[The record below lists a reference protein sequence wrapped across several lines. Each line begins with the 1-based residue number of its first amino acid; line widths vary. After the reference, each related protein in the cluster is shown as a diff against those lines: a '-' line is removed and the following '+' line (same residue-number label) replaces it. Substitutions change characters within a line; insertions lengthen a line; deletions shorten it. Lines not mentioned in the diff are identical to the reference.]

1 MISERKKYII
11 KLFLKRCTNQN
22 IMKTHLKFSF
32 ELMEEAYKISKEN
45 LLELR
50 KKYNIDDYIERLTPL
65 IDEQFTIEE
74 MQEAIKFFSSGIGR
88 KISDPN
94 FLHKIGKVGSKMT
107 AEIEQEFALI
117 DK

>member
-22 IMKTHLKFSF
+22 IMKAHLKFYF
-32 ELMEEAYKISKEN
+32 KLMEETYKISKKN
-45 LLELR
+45 LLGLR
-50 KKYNIDDYIERLTPL
+50 EKYGIDDYIERLIPL

-74 MQEAIKFFSSGIGR
+74 MQESIRFFSSGVGK

-94 FLHKIGKVGSKMT
+94 FLHKIGKIGSNMT
-107 AEIEQEFALI
+107 AGIEQEFALI
-117 DK
+117 NE